1 MSASERHYI
10 LLKTFDIS
18 TLRCDGWFTLNKQD
32 QRKQVFLQLQ
42 CQRMPDITMF
52 DFNSVKVVSVKKQR
66 RKSLENPHI
75 PIPWLLLKFNG
86 QNHVSLT
93 ATSNG

>member
-1 MSASERHYI
+1 
-10 LLKTFDIS
+10 
-18 TLRCDGWFTLNKQD
+18 
-32 QRKQVFLQLQ
+32 
-42 CQRMPDITMF
+42 MPDITMF

-66 RKSLENPHI
+66 RKSLKNPH
-75 PIPWLLLKFNG
+75 IPWLLLKFNG

>member
-1 MSASERHYI
+1 MIYFEQARPKEAGFSLTTVPTYAGYHNV
-10 LLKTFDIS
+10 
-18 TLRCDGWFTLNKQD
+18 WFQ
-32 QRKQVFLQLQ
+32 FG
-42 CQRMPDITMF
+42 
-52 DFNSVKVVSVKKQR
+52 KVVSVKKQW
-66 RKSLENPHI
+66 RKSLKNPHI